1 MPLHL
6 RLFYSGLLL
15 YAASF
20 FLLATGSFPPGDG
33 RMLGFL
39 CAFYAFALPI
49 ELGTKA
55 LFHNVPMPI
64 DPVAYL
70 SLLIAGWINPV
81 FVVTAFL
88 SLTQTHQRLVA
99 VLKAA
104 VVLMILFTLLFFATF
119 KMFYPREGYFAWLVG
134 MLLALFSG
142 RIADRKEA
150 WSIN

>member
-1 MPLHL
+1 
-6 RLFYSGLLL
+6 
-15 YAASF
+15 
-20 FLLATGSFPPGDG
+20 
-33 RMLGFL
+33 MLGFL

-64 DPVAYL
+64 DPVPYL